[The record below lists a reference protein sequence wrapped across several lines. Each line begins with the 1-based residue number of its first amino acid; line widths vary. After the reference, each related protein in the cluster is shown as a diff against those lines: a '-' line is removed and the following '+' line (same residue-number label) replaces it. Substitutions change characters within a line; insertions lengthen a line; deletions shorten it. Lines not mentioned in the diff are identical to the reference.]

1 MSKLSKIKAGKK
13 NYKLVNFPGTEEKV
27 ALAIL
32 TSLELTEAKTASDRE
47 IEEKGIDKE
56 DSYADIIFQKHIIY
70 RALRDKDDISKRLAS
85 SLEELEEIMDNQEI
99 GFLMVEYNMM
109 NQEMSPFL
117 STMTEE
123 HFEEL
128 KKTLPK
134 MNWNDL
140 NGQSLVALRN
150 FLVSLAS

>member
-47 IEEKGIDKE
+47 VLEKGIDK
-56 DSYADIIFQKHIIY
+56 DDAYADIIFQKHITY
-70 RALRDKDDISKRLAS
+70 RALRDKDDISKKLAD

-99 GFLMVEYNMM
+99 GFLMVEYNAM

-117 STMTEE
+117 STMTED

-134 MNWNDL
+134 MNWSDL

-150 FLVSLAS
+150 FLLSLAS